1 MNKIEAGTDV
11 RAVVENHRIL
21 ANKLATGAVLTAD
34 EVRYLVS
41 HYHVERLKG
50 GNGQDRNRQVVTLVE
65 LDGEYYALD
74 WTYNDPDTW
83 VDSVFPA
90 QIARKMIRQEK
101 TVEKTVT
108 KTVVEYVEGEQSAL
122 YAPSKLS
129 AAWTSTQWLPNTTRW
144 STRWAPALS

>member
-108 KTVVEYVEGEQSAL
+108 KTVVEYVEVEQ
-122 YAPSKLS
+122 
-129 AAWTSTQWLPNTTRW
+129 
-144 STRWAPALS
+144 